1 MSTPAQSES
10 NLVWLDME
18 MTGLYPET
26 DVPVQV
32 AIIIT
37 DSELNT
43 LAELH
48 DVTIWASE
56 ASLAAMEP
64 IPRSMHTDNGLI
76 NKIRASQTSIGDAE
90 KEMMKIVSRWVPYG
104 RGILCGNSIHQDRRF
119 LRKYFPTFDGY
130 LGYRMLDVSSI
141 KELAKRWYPP
151 SALYTKNLG
160 NHTALADVR
169 ESIEEL
175 KHYRKEMFK
184 VRS

>member
-1 MSTPAQSES
+1 MTTPALSES

-18 MTGLYPET
+18 MTGLDPDT
-26 DVPVQV
+26 CVPVQV

-37 DSELNT
+37 NSELEVIE
-43 LAELH
+43 ELP
-48 DVTIWASE
+48 DVTIWAPE
-56 ASLAAMEP
+56 AALAAMEP
-64 IPRSMHTDNGLI
+64 IPREMHTANKLI
-76 NKIRASQTSIGDAE
+76 ERIREAKTSVGDAE
-90 KEMMKIVSRWVPYG
+90 KAMMKVLSRWVPYG

-141 KELAKRWYPP
+141 KELAKRWYGPG
-151 SALYTKNLG
+151 ALYTKGSG

-175 KHYRKEMFK
+175 KHYRSEMFK
-184 VRS
+184 PRS

>member
-1 MSTPAQSES
+1 MTTPAMSES

-18 MTGLYPET
+18 MTGLDPET
-26 DVPVQV
+26 CVPVQV

-37 DSELNT
+37 NSELET
-43 LAELH
+43 IAELP
-48 DVTIWASE
+48 DVTIWAPE
-56 ASLAAMEP
+56 AALAAMEP
-64 IPRSMHTDNGLI
+64 IPREMHTANKLI
-76 NKIRASQTSIGDAE
+76 ERIREAKTSVGDAE
-90 KEMMKIVSRWVPYG
+90 KEMMKILSKWVPYG

-141 KELAKRWYPP
+141 KELAKRWYGP
-151 SALYTKNLG
+151 SALYTKGAG

-175 KHYRKEMFK
+175 KHYRAEMFK
-184 VRS
+184 ARA